1 MARRSWLLA
10 LMALAVLAA
19 PLAVSAGHHGD
30 DGDDDGGKTYKGKD
44 VQEESEVKVKE
55 DGTTFSLGSKW

>member
-30 DGDDDGGKTYKGKD
+30 DGDDDSTYKGKKD
-44 VQEESEVKVKE
+44 IQEESEVKVKE